1 MALPFEYNMCWV
13 VMSILSGNAF
23 GVYNHLHFFF
33 LFRTYILFRSNTIFL
48 LSVLNLTQWQ
58 NHAMKQVSNYTD
70 NQKCINALFYW
81 KNYYKCWV

>member
-33 LFRTYILFRSNTIFL
+33 FFFVQNIYFVQEQHH
-48 LSVLNLTQWQ
+48 LSLVCTE
-58 NHAMKQVSNYTD
+58 SYTVAKSC
-70 NQKCINALFYW
+70 NETGQ
-81 KNYYKCWV
+81 